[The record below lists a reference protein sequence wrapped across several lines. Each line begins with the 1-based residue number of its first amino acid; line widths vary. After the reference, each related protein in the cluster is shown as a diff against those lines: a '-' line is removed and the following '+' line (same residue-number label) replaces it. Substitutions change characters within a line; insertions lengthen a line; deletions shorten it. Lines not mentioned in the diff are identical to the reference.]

1 MKDPV
6 ASARS
11 DVPAP
16 GRALRLEDALAENP
30 TGVGVR
36 EDDGRIVIV
45 IASGFLGS
53 LVAAPVF
60 DLAARSICSTY
71 AADEGLVLIDAH
83 GGPHSVPAYSCRF
96 KDAQGTTV
104 IVDENDHLVELAYRH
119 RGYSLGG
126 FFAWGSSSSLASDC
140 ASP

>member
-1 MKDPV
+1 MSEYAK
-6 ASARS
+6 
-11 DVPAP
+11 
-16 GRALRLEDALAENP
+16 
-30 TGVGVR
+30 TMVGI
-36 EDDGRIVIV
+36 GIV

-71 AADEGLVLIDAH
+71 AADEGLVLIDAQ

-96 KDAQGTTV
+96 KDPQGTTV
-104 IVDENDHLVELAYRH
+104 IGDENDHLVELTYRH

-126 FFAWGSSSSLASDC
+126 FFAWGFVILVGFRLCQSLGLFRA
-140 ASP
+140 AWRGV